1 MTIEGALWGFAI
13 PYVIIAAATALLMHV
28 VGPKW
33 VLSLF
38 ESEGEASLRKL
49 LAAVVV
55 VFALFMVAA
64 DRLTDNKLE
73 ALLIFAG
80 TLLGLGTGLK
90 LGSRFAARPAAPAT
104 SINADKAEV
113 TTETT
118 NINTKPVKP
127 PVE

>member
-1 MTIEGALWGFAI
+1 MTIETAVWGFAI
-13 PYVIIAAATALLMHV
+13 PYVVIAAATALLMHV
-28 VGPKW
+28 VGSKW
-33 VLSLF
+33 VLGVF
-38 ESEGEASLRKL
+38 ESEGEPSLRKL

-104 SINADKAEV
+104 NIQADKAEV
-113 TTETT
+113 KAETANITTQP
-118 NINTKPVKP
+118 KPV
-127 PVE
+127 E